1 MSKTGVPSWI
11 SELNDEERVWAT
23 DYLAKRLP
31 YDTMRGL
38 RFEARKNPD
47 FLTQS
52 VLKLDATAEGV
63 KLIIQMRAS
72 LRQKRR
78 RALGKGR
85 VSCSF
90 TLPCSTK
97 AKLKR
102 MAKSAG
108 TTETEILE
116 SLIEGAQQAKDV
128 QKEEKRREALE
139 KMITRN
145 SNKLAQELNKIRL
158 EATTRHL
165 DACLKQLSSWQV
177 YLNEQAPELSL
188 EQQDEAIKLSEK
200 RMREIREAIGA
211 AVAKYEMMSP
221 RLI

>member
-1 MSKTGVPSWI
+1 
-11 SELNDEERVWAT
+11 
-23 DYLAKRLP
+23 
-31 YDTMRGL
+31 MRGL

-145 SNKLAQELNKIRL
+145 SN
-158 EATTRHL
+158 
-165 DACLKQLSSWQV
+165 
-177 YLNEQAPELSL
+177 NE
-188 EQQDEAIKLSEK
+188 
-200 RMREIREAIGA
+200 
-211 AVAKYEMMSP
+211 SP
-221 RLI
+221 LVS